1 LNVTCLVTPW
11 SRLLGWPL
19 SPHDVLVSPFV
30 ALKSHGMRSAMWSL
44 CSWCI
49 GSLLTPLVVAT
60 AAKATPGLAP
70 WYCCFPCSGTL
81 GCRCCCCLFIQLQ
94 LQLMLRC
101 CCIGHDTPCLTGF
114 APALWSHP
122 WLHLFSVCALVLM
135 LQTPVLPVV
144 LPCWHLTPGQCGHC
158 PC

>member
-1 LNVTCLVTPW
+1 MNVTCLVTPW

-94 LQLMLRC
+94 LQFMLRC
-101 CCIGHDTPCLTGF
+101 CCVGHDTPCLTGLPLPF
-114 APALWSHP
+114 GPTLGSTSS
-122 WLHLFSVCALVLM
+122 LCVLLFSCSK
-135 LQTPVLPVV
+135 P
-144 LPCWHLTPGQCGHC
+144 PCFLLSCHVGT
-158 PC
+158 